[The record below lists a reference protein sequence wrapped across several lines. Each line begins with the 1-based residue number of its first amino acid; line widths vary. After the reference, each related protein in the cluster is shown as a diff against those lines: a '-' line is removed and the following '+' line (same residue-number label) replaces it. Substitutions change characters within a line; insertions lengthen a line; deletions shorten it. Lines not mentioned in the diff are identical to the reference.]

1 MLSRTRFEV
10 HVLCG
15 DQTRPSVGVLGRHSG
30 MVLFNPVCAESFYKS
45 QTVQAEIFL
54 FLRLIPCFPTAV
66 GQSRV
71 LNHAKE
77 MFAYSVV

>member
-10 HVLCG
+10 RVLRG
-15 DQTRPSVGVLGRHSG
+15 DQTRPSVGAGTVGWSCFIPSVPGLVAGRRQ
-30 MVLFNPVCAESFYKS
+30 CR
-45 QTVQAEIFL
+45 QIFL

-71 LNHAKE
+71 LNHAIA
-77 MFAYSVV
+77 MVAYSVI